1 MWKCHSAGAHEE
13 RERETWFFCH
23 TDGEKEVRGG
33 GREALALQMV
43 CQLHPNNKHT
53 NRCLFPLPV
62 WITLRLYHPQQL
74 HKQTPPPPFFFRT
87 ESVRRG
93 HLFLVRLESHS
104 ARNATLNCLA
114 FLLCL
119 FARSIFGSAA
129 WQTEKKKKGGRRSD
143 VSKRGRL
150 TGLPPPAGSVW
161 DLGALGP
168 FGWLT
173 LNGCPGE
180 VTRLIENRLRGEGNA
195 FAARLAPW
203 PTVQRLPW
211 QLWNPTYLFARLWRE
226 RAERLSE

>member
-1 MWKCHSAGAHEE
+1 MKRE

-53 NRCLFPLPV
+53 NWCLFPLPV
-62 WITLRLYHPQQL
+62 WITLRLHHPQQL
-74 HKQTPPPPFFFRT
+74 HKQTPAPFFFFRT
-87 ESVRRG
+87 ESARRG

-119 FARSIFGSAA
+119 SARSIFGSAA
-129 WQTEKKKKGGRRSD
+129 WQTEKKERKKKEGDEVMWVREGGSQD
-143 VSKRGRL
+143 SPPP
-150 TGLPPPAGSVW
+150 PPPAGSVW

>member
-1 MWKCHSAGAHEE
+1 MWKCHSVGAHEE

-74 HKQTPPPPFFFRT
+74 HKQTPPPFFF
-87 ESVRRG
+87 SALSQRG
-93 HLFLVRLESHS
+93 EVTSSSSDLNPTLPEMLLWTVWRSCYVSLHGLFLAPQHGKQR
-104 ARNATLNCLA
+104 
-114 FLLCL
+114 
-119 FARSIFGSAA
+119 
-129 WQTEKKKKGGRRSD
+129 KKKKEGEEVMWVRE
-143 VSKRGRL
+143 RGSQDSPL
-150 TGLPPPAGSVW
+150 VGSVW

-195 FAARLAPW
+195 FAARLASW